1 MRRDT
6 RSGNWLTSYMLSFP
20 SGYPD
25 IQLPDVFVGD
35 FLFFGEG
42 KPVAVSNKEDIFMS
56 SQIKSTAVYKTPF
69 SRAYW
74 RDAASE
80 LKDTKMLVITA
91 LMIALRVALKPL
103 AIPLGPQ
110 LSIQTAMLATAL
122 GAMIFGPVVAIP
134 AAMISDTVGFMIY
147 PTGDY
152 FLPFMLTEIASTM
165 IYAIFL
171 YRAEKISPIRVM
183 LSRFCICM
191 FVNVIL
197 QQFIYAWWYSYIGN
211 PEQARESILGIMTV
225 ARIFKNLAMFPIE
238 AVVLTLFLRF
248 LMPVCK
254 RANLVFAQES
264 DMRFDKKQ
272 IMTLICLI
280 LVGSVTAVGY
290 MAYRYSTSSRSADY
304 KTEERVAIQK
314 DMAGYVLQETDEWDD
329 ETVICVV
336 DSAYR
341 GLFQQETDYTVA
353 VYVLDEEAFAAG
365 QAEDPGY
372 TMDKLWTYSKS
383 GPKKD
388 KYQSLIKVASCDIV
402 KNEATGEILEFTCTP
417 VE

>member
-1 MRRDT
+1 
-6 RSGNWLTSYMLSFP
+6 
-20 SGYPD
+20 
-25 IQLPDVFVGD
+25 
-35 FLFFGEG
+35 
-42 KPVAVSNKEDIFMS
+42 MS
-56 SQIKSTAVYKTPF
+56 KVKSTALYKNPF
-69 SRAYW
+69 SAAYW
-74 RDAASE
+74 RDAAAE
-80 LKDTKMLVITA
+80 LKDTKMLVLTA

-165 IYAIFL
+165 FYALFL
-171 YRAEKISPIRVM
+171 YRAKVTPTRVM
-183 LSRFCICM
+183 LSRFCICF
-191 FVNVIL
+191 FVNVVL
-197 QQFIYAWWYSYIGN
+197 QQFIYAWWYVYIGN

-248 LMPVCK
+248 LMPVCR
-254 RANLVFAQES
+254 RARIVYCGDA
-264 DMRFDKKQ
+264 DMKFDKKQ
-272 IMTLICLI
+272 IVTLVCLI
-280 LVGSVTAVGY
+280 LIGSVSAVGY
-290 MAYRYSTSSRSADY
+290 LGYRYNTSSRSADY
-304 KTEERVAIQK
+304 KSEERVAIQK
-314 DMAGYVLQETDEWDD
+314 EMAQLVLDETDDWDED
-329 ETVICVV
+329 TVVCIV

-341 GLFQQETDYTVA
+341 GLFEKETDYTVA
-353 VYVLDEEAFAAG
+353 VYVLDENAFAAG
-365 QAEDPGY
+365 QAADETY
-372 TMDKLWTYSKS
+372 TMDTLWKYSKS

-402 KNEATGEILEFTCTP
+402 KNEDTGEILSFACTP

>member
-1 MRRDT
+1 
-6 RSGNWLTSYMLSFP
+6 
-20 SGYPD
+20 
-25 IQLPDVFVGD
+25 
-35 FLFFGEG
+35 
-42 KPVAVSNKEDIFMS
+42 MS
-56 SQIKSTAVYKTPF
+56 KVKSTAVYKSPF
-69 SRAYW
+69 SAAYW
-74 RDAASE
+74 RDAAAE

-165 IYAIFL
+165 FYALFL
-171 YRAEKISPIRVM
+171 YRAEKVTPIRVM
-183 LSRFCICM
+183 LSRFCICF
-191 FVNVIL
+191 FVNVVL

-238 AVVLTLFLRF
+238 SVVLTLFLRF
-248 LMPVCK
+248 LLPVTK
-254 RANLVFAQES
+254 RAKLVYSIES
-264 DMRFDKKQ
+264 DMKFDKKQ
-272 IMTLICLI
+272 IITLVCLI
-280 LVGSVTAVGY
+280 LVGSVSAVGY
-290 MAYRYSTSSRSADY
+290 LGYRYNTSSRSADY
-304 KTEERVAIQK
+304 SSEERVSIQK
-314 DMAGYVLQETDEWDD
+314 EMGALVISETDDWDT
-329 ETVICVV
+329 ETVVTIV

-341 GLFQQETDYTVA
+341 GLFQSETDYTVA

-365 QAEDPGY
+365 QAADESY
-372 TMDKLWTYSKS
+372 TMETLWAYSKS

-388 KYQSLIKVASCDIV
+388 KYQSLIKVASCDIL
-402 KNEATGEILEFTCTP
+402 KNEKTGEILSFVCTP

>member
-1 MRRDT
+1 
-6 RSGNWLTSYMLSFP
+6 
-20 SGYPD
+20 
-25 IQLPDVFVGD
+25 
-35 FLFFGEG
+35 
-42 KPVAVSNKEDIFMS
+42 MS
-56 SQIKSTAVYKTPF
+56 KIKSTAVYKTPF
-69 SRAYW
+69 SAAYW
-74 RDAASE
+74 RDAAAE
-80 LKDTKMLVITA
+80 LKDTKMLVVTA

-134 AAMISDTVGFMIY
+134 AAMVSDTVGFMIY

-165 IYAIFL
+165 FYALFL
-171 YRAEKISPIRVM
+171 YRAEKVTPVRVM
-183 LSRFCICM
+183 LSRFCICF
-191 FVNVIL
+191 FVNVVL

-225 ARIFKNLAMFPIE
+225 TRIFKNLAMFPIE
-238 AVVLTLFLRF
+238 SVVLTLFLRF
-248 LMPVCK
+248 LMPVTK
-254 RANLVFAQES
+254 RAKLTYGADA
-264 DMRFDKKQ
+264 DMKFNTRQ
-272 IMTLICLI
+272 VVVMI
-280 LVGSVTAVGY
+280 LLMCIGVASATGY
-290 MAYRYSTSSRSADY
+290 LTYRYNTSSRSADY

-314 DMAGYVLQETDEWDD
+314 EMAALVLSETDEWDE

-341 GLFQQETDYTVA
+341 GLFESETDYTVA
-353 VYVLDEEAFAAG
+353 VYVLDEAAFAAG
-365 QAEDPGY
+365 QAEDESY
-372 TMDKLWTYSKS
+372 TIEKLWTYSKS

-388 KYQSLIKVASCDIV
+388 KYQSLIKVASCAVV
-402 KNEATGEILEFTCTP
+402 KDEKTGEILSFHCTP